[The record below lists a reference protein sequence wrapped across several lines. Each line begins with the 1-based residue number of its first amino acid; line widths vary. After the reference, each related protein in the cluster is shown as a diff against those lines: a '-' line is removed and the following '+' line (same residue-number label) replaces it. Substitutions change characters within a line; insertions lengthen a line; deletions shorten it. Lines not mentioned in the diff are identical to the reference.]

1 MNDAARPLSL
11 TLSPRALTLSWRD
24 GAASVAATAL
34 RAHCRC
40 AACQAAR
47 LRGAAPAPDPAVTL
61 VDAVPM
67 GHYAVQ
73 LRFSDGH
80 DRGIY
85 PWAWLRELA
94 GPVGR

>member
-1 MNDAARPLSL
+1 MSAAPEPVSL
-11 TLSPRALTLSWRD
+11 TLAPQALTLLWGDAESSI
-24 GAASVAATAL
+24 AAAAL

-40 AACQAAR
+40 AACQATR
-47 LRGAAPAPDPAVTL
+47 LRGLAPAPDAAVTL
-61 VDAVPM
+61 VDAVPV
-67 GHYAVQ
+67 GRYAVQ

-94 GPVGR
+94 GQPR